1 MKFVKVHVEAGE
13 MYVNLACVISV
24 SKYGSEGTRAR
35 LDLVDVNTAVLIN
48 ITPAEFFRLPVIHMG
63 E

>member
-1 MKFVKVHVEAGE
+1 MKFVKVPVGAGE
-13 MYVNLACVISV
+13 IYVNLASVISV
-24 SKYGSEGTRAR
+24 SNYGSEGTRAR
-35 LDLVDVNTAVLIN
+35 LDLVDVNTVLIN